1 MNRWVQRTR
10 PNEVILLRGDIKTEA
25 YQTVKKMGGFKTRY
39 EPLMDEGNYRR
50 LLKEASTY
58 DQNDQAGM
66 WLQGKSHLFSY
77 LRSKVIF

>member
-1 MNRWVQRTR
+1 MNRWIQRTR

-39 EPLMDEGNYRR
+39 EPLMEEGNYRR
-50 LLKEASTY
+50 LLKEATTY

-66 WLQGKSHLFSY
+66 WLQESSQLLSSLLTFA
-77 LRSKVIF
+77 VF